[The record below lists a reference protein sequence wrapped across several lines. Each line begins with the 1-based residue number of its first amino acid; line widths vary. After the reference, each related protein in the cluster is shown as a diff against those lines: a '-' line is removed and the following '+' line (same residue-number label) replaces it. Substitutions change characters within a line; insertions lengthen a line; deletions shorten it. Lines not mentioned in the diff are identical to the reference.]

1 MSTVRGG
8 DVKRFVFGGRE
19 FAAAVDSEWEYVPG
33 RAGRA
38 ENEVQLL
45 PNGEIT
51 TTQRLRPVGITSA
64 TLSVKPGAG
73 DVEFLHA
80 AAKAAEVQPFVM
92 ELANG
97 QSYAGSGVPNGEMIP
112 NSMGQ
117 LESSFL
123 GANFEAI

>member
-8 DVKRFVFGGRE
+8 DVKRFMYAGRE
-19 FAAAVDSEWEYVPG
+19 FAAAVDSEWSYVPG

-38 ENEVQLL
+38 ENEVQIL
-45 PNGEIT
+45 PNGEMT

-64 TLSVKPGAG
+64 TLSVKPGTG
-73 DVEFLHA
+73 DVEFFH
-80 AAKAAEVQPFVM
+80 AKAKEAREEPVVM

-97 QSYAGSGVPNGEMIP
+97 QAYAGSAVPNGEFIP

-117 LESSFL
+117 LEVAFL

>member
-1 MSTVRGG
+1 MSTIRGG
-8 DVKRFVFGGRE
+8 DVKRFVFAGRE
-19 FAAAVDSEWEYVPG
+19 YAAAVDSEWEYVPG

-38 ENEVQLL
+38 ENEVQIL
-45 PNGEIT
+45 PNGEMT
-51 TTQRLRPVGITSA
+51 TTQRLRPVGVTSA
-64 TLSVKPGAG
+64 TLSVKAGTG
-73 DVEFLHA
+73 DVEFLHNK
-80 AAKAAEVQPFVM
+80 AKEATVEPFIM

-117 LESSFL
+117 LECAFL